1 MISVEPTGA
10 VLGATIHGVDLSK
23 PVSDTDFSVI
33 LHALGHHG
41 VLRFPAQDLEPKL
54 YAQDMGTDA
63 RGQKMV
69 HWTVGVDLRR
79 VPPGDFVELIYE
91 HISPGVFVTEGMS
104 SNTLSF
110 GVEAPTVELTRW
122 LLMPE
127 GKKYKNFQ
135 LIRYKTG
142 DPDNAE
148 GVKLA
153 TEYLPGD
160 KDILAFKLLALD
172 AGYTYELSWFYP

>member
-1 MISVEPTGA
+1 
-10 VLGATIHGVDLSK
+10 
-23 PVSDTDFSVI
+23 
-33 LHALGHHG
+33 
-41 VLRFPAQDLEPKL
+41 
-54 YAQDMGTDA
+54 
-63 RGQKMV
+63 MV

-148 GVKLA
+148 SVKLA